1 MLHPCKGE
9 RFSTVAIDVGVD
21 TCHDSLSSC
30 FLVTGCSVYLS
41 GKEQILYILR
51 FQRMFQLGGVKE
63 VVFDG
68 IARAVDDEV
77 SERRY
82 LFNAA
87 IWMFMGNE
95 EENPFK

>member
-1 MLHPCKGE
+1 M
-9 RFSTVAIDVGVD
+9 TVDMCVD
-21 TCHDSLSSC
+21 TRNDSLSGC
-30 FLVTGCSVYLS
+30 FFITGRSVYLS

-82 LFNAA
+82 LFLCCNLDVH
-87 IWMFMGNE
+87 GQ
-95 EENPFK
+95 